1 MSARM
6 CCRQRLNSTLKYS
19 RSRRRLSSPTREE
32 ASVLR
37 LFHAGIFAAALQ
49 AAVVTSL
56 TAAVW
61 LFWQQ
66 GWSPRE
72 PSTSSAALLAVAA
85 PFLRPGY
92 TLTSIAVTFTDS
104 RFLDATADHVRRT
117 FHTLPATK
125 PNSAV
130 VALFSQLCLVSFGFM
145 ILALEEPPALLF
157 AVGRYTGY
165 PLLAVAAWPALW
177 SIGIASFGAT
187 ARAINKSLNWPKRD
201 L

>member
-1 MSARM
+1 M
-6 CCRQRLNSTLKYS
+6 
-19 RSRRRLSSPTREE
+19 
-32 ASVLR
+32 
-37 LFHAGIFAAALQ
+37 
-49 AAVVTSL
+49 
-56 TAAVW
+56 
-61 LFWQQ
+61 
-66 GWSPRE
+66 
-72 PSTSSAALLAVAA
+72 AA
-85 PFLRPGY
+85 PFLRAGY
-92 TLTSIAVTFTDS
+92 TLTSIAVAFTDS
-104 RFLDATADHVRRT
+104 RFPDATADHVRRT

-125 PNSAV
+125 PNSAA